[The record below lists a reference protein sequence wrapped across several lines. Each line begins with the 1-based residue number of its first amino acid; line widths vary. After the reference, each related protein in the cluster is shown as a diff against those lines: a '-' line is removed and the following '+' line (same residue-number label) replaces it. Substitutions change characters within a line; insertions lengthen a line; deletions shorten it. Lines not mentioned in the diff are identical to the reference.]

1 MAVIALNLRP
11 PHNEITAVGN
21 GVAGGHVWVERI
33 ETIDWKNQTPTS
45 ARRDFLVSFFDWTMG
60 QKTPIWPFDSAGLP
74 AGSTCV
80 GPGGT
85 TWLRVPASGV
95 KTRLSVAAQISL
107 IKYDVHVGTVGAG
120 SACVPDP
127 AVPPLDPAMIIR
139 PQTSAVNVAFG
150 VTCAVL
156 GAVAGA
162 LVTAL
167 LS

>member
-33 ETIDWKNQTPTS
+33 ETIDWKNQTPTGAS
-45 ARRDFLVSFFDWTMG
+45 REFLVSFFDWTLG
-60 QKTPIWPFDSAGLP
+60 QKTPIWPFDSANLP
-74 AGSTCV
+74 AGSTCI
-80 GPGGT
+80 GPDAK
-85 TWLRVPASGV
+85 TWLRVPAAGV
-95 KTRLSVAAQISL
+95 KTQLAVGASTLLV
-107 IKYDVHVGTVGAG
+107 KYDVHVGTVGAG
-120 SACVPDP
+120 SACVPD
-127 AVPPLDPAMIIR
+127 ASITPLDPAMIIR
-139 PQTSAVNVAFG
+139 PRTSAVNVAFG